1 MPRAGSIFTGQGEK
15 AMNEKTLQLIKE
27 KNQKYLSAL
36 VGKELPE
43 KLVKQLEE
51 LDWSVLEYIHGK

>member
-1 MPRAGSIFTGQGEK
+1 
-15 AMNEKTLQLIKE
+15 MNEKTLQLIKE

-43 KLVKQLEE
+43 KLVKQLE
-51 LDWSVLEYIHGK
+51 DPISRSSVLTVLMKQQLTSQQVK